1 MALPHPLAAPLE
13 RQLRAFGGH
22 LPAAVDG
29 EVEPVHQCR
38 VATRRLREILPLCAA
53 EVPRAT
59 AERARRRVRRVGR
72 ALGPVREIDVSIGV
86 AEELTQRQFVQGAAA
101 EHLRQ
106 HLLDEREE
114 RREQMLD
121 RLRSINTRKLE
132 RDLAEVARA
141 LGLRQQTDAWAQ
153 TLAARMA
160 RRARNL
166 RDAIAAAGSL
176 YIADRVHAVR
186 IAAKQLRYALE
197 FAGETGEARTKGAV
211 RQVKAVQETLG
222 RLNDLD
228 VLAGL
233 VQDFVVPGDPQP
245 WHAEL
250 EALRVRV
257 EGECR
262 KLHGRYVAKQ
272 AALLETCDTAAAVA
286 RRILA
291 ERGGEPLS
299 GRRARSAGQ
308 APGGRA
314 LKMALADP
322 PPAEREASGGG
333 QG

>member
-22 LPAAVDG
+22 LPGAVDG
-29 EVEPVHQCR
+29 EIEPLHQCR
-38 VATRRLREILPLCAA
+38 VATRRLREILPLCAV
-53 EVPRAT
+53 EVPRAV
-59 AERARRRVRRVGR
+59 AARARRRVRRVGR
-72 ALGPVREIDVSIGV
+72 ALGPQREIDVSIALV
-86 AEELTQRQFVQGAAA
+86 EDLAQRQFVQGAAG

-114 RREQMLD
+114 CREQMLE

-132 RDLAEVARA
+132 RDLAEVASM
-141 LGLRQQTDAWAQ
+141 LGMRKQTDAWAQ
-153 TLAARMA
+153 ALAARMA

-166 RDAIAAAGSL
+166 RDAITVAGPL

-197 FAGETGEARTKGAV
+197 FAGETGEARTKTVV

-222 RLNDLD
+222 NLHDLD

-245 WHAEL
+245 WHADL
-250 EALRVRV
+250 EALRVRI

-272 AALLETCDTAAAVA
+272 TALLETCDTAAAVV

-299 GRRARSAGQ
+299 GRRTRSAGQ

-314 LKMALADP
+314 LKMVLVDP
-322 PPAEREASGGG
+322 PPADREGSGGR
-333 QG
+333 QA

>member
-1 MALPHPLAAPLE
+1 MAFPHPLAAPLE

-22 LPAAVDG
+22 LPGAVDG
-29 EVEPVHQCR
+29 QVEPLHQCR

-53 EVPRAT
+53 EMPRAT
-59 AERARRRVRRVGR
+59 AERARRRVRRIGR

-86 AEELTQRQFVQGAAA
+86 VEELAQRQFVRGAAW
-101 EHLRQ
+101 EELRQ

-114 RREQMLD
+114 RREQMLEC
-121 RLRSINTRKLE
+121 LRSINTRKLE
-132 RDLAEVARA
+132 RDLAEVARV
-141 LGLRQQTDAWAQ
+141 LGVRQQTDAWAQ
-153 TLAARMA
+153 TLAGRMA
-160 RRARNL
+160 RRARGL
-166 RDAIAAAGSL
+166 RDAITVAGSL
-176 YIADRVHAVR
+176 YIPDRVHAVR

-197 FAGETGEARTKGAV
+197 FAGDTGEARTRSAV

-245 WHAEL
+245 WHADL

-272 AALLETCDTAAAVA
+272 PGLLETCDTAAGVA
-286 RRILA
+286 RRVLA
-291 ERGGEPLS
+291 ERGGEPL
-299 GRRARSAGQ
+299 GDRRKRTAGQ

-314 LKMALADP
+314 LKMAFAE
-322 PPAEREASGGG
+322 PPAEDREASGGR
-333 QG
+333 QA